1 MVKFTSKMQN
11 NSIIILKA
19 IALTAPLVLALCALV
34 EYGIADYQ
42 ARASEHQALLEQARS
57 YKSHPLVVNGCDTDL
72 QCEKLDYMLTVIN
85 ASYE

>member
-1 MVKFTSKMQN
+1 MSNKMQN
-11 NSIIILKA
+11 NSIIIKA
-19 IALTAPLVLALCALV
+19 VAITVALMLVLCTLV
-34 EYGIADYQ
+34 EYGTADYQ
-42 ARASEHQALLEQARS
+42 ERASEQQALLEQARI